1 MLSFLGVHRAIR
13 MVFSRVPD
21 RCRDDSQH
29 LVRISQG
36 GLLTRFG
43 LTQLS
48 TYDEYTPDHDDREG
62 REQTARGNTVDAG
75 ANDFHRRCSHSDNV
89 CYGLIRVKPPMPREH
104 RGRRLPATVLARL
117 ADKSIRGS

>member
-1 MLSFLGVHRAIR
+1 

-43 LTQLS
+43 LRHLS
-48 TYDEYTPDHDDREG
+48 TYDEYTPDHDDSEG
-62 REQTARGNTVDAG
+62 REQTVMQVPTISIEDAPIQTMFVM
-75 ANDFHRRCSHSDNV
+75 D
-89 CYGLIRVKPPMPREH
+89 L
-104 RGRRLPATVLARL
+104 
-117 ADKSIRGS
+117 